1 MLRFNKGYF
10 LLAVIIFIT
19 EVCIALFVHD
29 KFVRP
34 YIGDVLVV
42 ILIYCFIKAFFTL
55 RENAVA
61 TGVLLF
67 AFMVEFAQGFSLV
80 NKLGLQHSRIARIV
94 IGTSF
99 SWIDMLT
106 YIIGIAIVLA
116 VEHYRK
122 RNTIRA

>member
-1 MLRFNKGYF
+1 MIRFNKGYF
-10 LLAVIIFIT
+10 LLAAILFIT

-42 ILIYCFIKAFFTL
+42 ILIYCFVKAFFNF
-55 RENAVA
+55 RKFSVA
-61 TGVLLF
+61 IAVLLF

-80 NKLGLQHSRIARIV
+80 NKLGLEHSRVARII

-99 SWIDMLT
+99 SWVDMLT
-106 YIIGIAIVLA
+106 YVVGIAIVLG
-116 VEHYRK
+116 VEYYRGK
-122 RNTIRA
+122 KLFQV